1 MQVMKFYVNGQTISL
16 SEKEVEELVRNAY
29 ATKPTKGVR
38 FEVNPEKINRGLFYE
53 RRANGVQEWTRQ
65 IILHAFKEVDEKNVQ
80 YGKTFYTYIPK
91 KTWLCEKV
99 AFLKKVAER
108 DGGHLADGIEQAL
121 EWAQRISNGESWSD
135 VCNSPDMA
143 EYYRLVEWTPGKIR
157 RVGGVEKSFTAHSAV
172 HVEKHFFYFLEDKT
186 EDTVPLII
194 FNK

>member
-108 DGGHLADGIEQAL
+108 DG
-121 EWAQRISNGESWSD
+121 ESWSD

-143 EYYRLVEWTPGKIR
+143 EYYRLVEWTPGQIR
-157 RVGGVEKSFTAHSAV
+157 RVGGIEKSFTAHSAV